1 MSWDV
6 RSVYYY
12 LVCFATLL
20 MIVFGAVQ
28 MIQHALNLAIPRE
41 AYGPSA
47 LDVYERYRMRLA
59 PAFGPNDGVES
70 TLADTLD
77 RATIERMATEE
88 RVRMARMQ
96 RRDDVRGLLR
106 SLALLLIAGP
116 VYFYHWRRVRRSP
129 GD

>member
-20 MIVFGAVQ
+20 MVVFASVQ
-28 MIQHALNLAIPRE
+28 TVQHVLNLAIPRD

-47 LDVYERYRMRLA
+47 LDVYERYRPGIA
-59 PAFGPNDGVES
+59 PLRPSDGV
-70 TLADTLD
+70 TDPVRADTLD
-77 RATIERMATEE
+77 RETVERLAEEERARMASI
-88 RVRMARMQ
+88 Q

-106 SLALLLIAGP
+106 SLAFLFIAGP
-116 VYFYHWRRVRRSP
+116 VYLYHWRRVRRSP
-129 GD
+129 A